1 MFGYR
6 ITFSMTAMIRHG
18 SHELI
23 RPLPRGVI
31 LVPTSSVERAGIV
44 EATCG
49 ENRVRV
55 VQRDLIERAERI
67 ELLDD
72 LMTPSPTSDTWTSIE

>member
-1 MFGYR
+1 MLGDR
-6 ITFSMTAMIRHG
+6 ISISLMAMTRHG

-23 RPLPRGVI
+23 RPLPRSVI
-31 LVPTSSVERAGIV
+31 LVSTSSVDSARMI

-55 VQRDLIERAERI
+55 LVFQRDLMERAERI
-67 ELLDD
+67 ELSDD
-72 LMTPSPTSDTWTSIE
+72 LMAPSPTSDT